1 MKKWM
6 FVLALTVSS
15 SAFAGLL
22 AEGDADAG
30 PSYLSWCTKEDQIAS
45 QDDKGVIS
53 INADCAKEGKKCQ
66 ELRVTK
72 LNHIYAVCK

>member
-6 FVLALTVSS
+6 IVLALTMSS
-15 SAFAGLL
+15 SAFAGLQSQ
-22 AEGDADAG
+22 ADADAG
-30 PSYLSWCTKEDQIAS
+30 PAYLSWCTKEDQIAS
-45 QDDKGVIS
+45 HDDKGVIN
-53 INADCAKEGKKCQ
+53 INADCAKDGKKCQ